1 VQELSRSA
9 IVAEQMYDYIIVGGG
24 LAGAS
29 AVEGIRERDAQ
40 GIILL
45 IGAESQRPYNR
56 PPLSK
61 QLWTGKETLDTIFV
75 HDLEFY
81 ERQRAALALN
91 TEVVTLDPGSKVIV
105 ARNGQRYQYR
115 KLLLATGGQPRRFS
129 IPGGDLEGIFYFRTY
144 QDYVRLRAQA
154 ETARSAVVLGGGFI
168 GSEIAAA
175 LNMVGREVSVIF
187 PEPYLV
193 SRVFPEP
200 LGRAIQKNYVD
211 RGVRILDGDRPV
223 SIARSS
229 ERFTV
234 RTERGV
240 VLETDIV
247 VVGIGIVPELKLA
260 AQAHLKT
267 GNGIVVTEHLQSS
280 DPNIYAAGD
289 NAFFP
294 YRALGKSMRVEHWDN
309 AINQGKWAGR
319 NMAGADEPY
328 DYMPFFFSDLFEFG
342 YEAVGEV
349 DASLET
355 YADWQEKYRTG
366 VIYFRADDVARG
378 VMLCNVWEK
387 VNAAR
392 ELIRKREKRTRE
404 SLRGAIG

>member
-40 GIILL
+40 GTILL

-91 TEVVTLDPGSKVIV
+91 TEVVTLDSGSKVIV
-105 ARNGQRYQYR
+105 GRNGQRYQYR
-115 KLLLATGGQPRRFS
+115 KLLLATGGRPRRLS

-260 AQAHLKT
+260 TQAHLKT

-319 NMAGADEPY
+319 NMAGANEPY

-366 VIYFRADDVARG
+366 VIYFRADDVVRG

-387 VNAAR
+387 VDAAR

>member
-1 VQELSRSA
+1 M
-9 IVAEQMYDYIIVGGG
+9 AEQMYDYIIVGGG

-91 TEVVTLDPGSKVIV
+91 TEVVTLDSGSKVIV

>member
-1 VQELSRSA
+1 MT
-9 IVAEQMYDYIIVGGG
+9 EQLYDYLIVGAG

-29 AVEGIRERDAQ
+29 AVEAIRERDAR
-40 GIILL
+40 GTILL
-45 IGAESQRPYNR
+45 VGAEPQRPYNR

-75 HDLEFY
+75 HNLEFY
-81 ERQRAALALN
+81 ERQRVVLELN
-91 TEVVTLDPGSKVIV
+91 NEIATLDAGAKAVV
-105 ARNGQRYQYR
+105 DRNGQRYRYG
-115 KLLLATGGQPRRFS
+115 KLLLATGGQPRALS
-129 IPGGDLEGIFYFRTY
+129 IPGGDLDGIFYFRTCE
-144 QDYVRLRAQA
+144 DYVRLRDAA
-154 ETARSAVVLGGGFI
+154 DKTKSAVVIGGGFI

-175 LNMVGREVSVIF
+175 LNMVGREVSMIF

-200 LGRAIQKNYVD
+200 LGRAIQKNYLG
-211 RGVRILDGDRPV
+211 RGVRVLDGDRPV
-223 SIARSS
+223 SIARSG

-234 RTERGV
+234 HTQNGIQID
-240 VLETDIV
+240 TDVV
-247 VVGIGIVPELKLA
+247 VVGIGIAPELKLA
-260 AQAHLKT
+260 AQAGLQT
-267 GNGIVVTEHLQSS
+267 GNGIVVNEHLQTS

-309 AINQGKWAGR
+309 ALNQGKWAGR
-319 NMAGADEPY
+319 NMAGAAEPY
-328 DYMPFFFSDLFEFG
+328 DYMPFFFSDLFDFG

-349 DASLET
+349 DASLEP
-355 YADWQEKYRTG
+355 YADWQEKFRTG
-366 VIYFRADDVARG
+366 VIYYRADNEVKG

-387 VNAAR
+387 VDAAR

-404 SLRGAIG
+404 SLRGAIR

>member
-1 VQELSRSA
+1 
-9 IVAEQMYDYIIVGGG
+9 VAQPMYDYVIVGAG
-24 LAGAS
+24 LAGGCA
-29 AVEGIRERDAQ
+29 AEGIRGRDPQ
-40 GIILL
+40 GTILL
-45 IGAESQRPYNR
+45 VGAEPQRPYNR

-61 QLWTGKETLDTIFV
+61 QLWTGKDTLDTIFA

-81 ERQRAALALN
+81 ERQHIALALN
-91 TEVVTLDPGSKVIV
+91 TEVVTLDPGSKTIV
-105 ARNGQRYQYR
+105 AGNGQRYQYG
-115 KLLLATGGQPRRFS
+115 KLLLATGGRPRTLS

-154 ETARSAVVLGGGFI
+154 QTAKSAVVLGGGFI

-175 LNMVGREVSVIF
+175 LNMVEREVSMVF

-211 RGVRILDGDRPV
+211 RGVRILDGDRPA
-223 SIARSS
+223 SIARSG

-240 VLETDIV
+240 ELETDIV
-247 VVGIGIVPELKLA
+247 VVGIGIAPELKLA
-260 AQAHLKT
+260 TQAHLKT
-267 GNGIVVTEHLQSS
+267 GNGIVVTETLQSS

-319 NMAGADEPY
+319 NMAGANEPY

-366 VIYFRADDVARG
+366 VIYFRAADVVRG
-378 VMLCNVWEK
+378 VMLCNVREK
-387 VNAAR
+387 VDAAR
-392 ELIRKREKRTRE
+392 VLIRKREKRTRE
-404 SLRGAIG
+404 SLRGAIH

>member
-1 VQELSRSA
+1 
-9 IVAEQMYDYIIVGGG
+9 VAQQMYDYVIVGAG
-24 LAGAS
+24 LAGAF
-29 AVEGIRERDAQ
+29 AVEGIRERDGQ
-40 GIILL
+40 GTILL
-45 IGAESQRPYNR
+45 IGAEAQRPYNR

-61 QLWTGKETLDTIFV
+61 QLWTGRETLDTIFA
-75 HDLEFY
+75 HDPGFY
-81 ERQRAALALN
+81 GQHHVELALS
-91 TEVVTLDPGSKVIV
+91 TEIVTLDAAAKTVV
-105 ARNGQRYQYR
+105 ARDGRRYQYG
-115 KLLLATGGQPRRFS
+115 KLLLATGGKPRTLP
-129 IPGGDLEGIFYFRTY
+129 IPGGDLDGIFYFRTY
-144 QDYVRLRAQA
+144 QDYVRLRGAA
-154 ETARSAVVLGGGFI
+154 DKAKSAVVIGGGFI

-175 LNMVGREVSVIF
+175 LKMIGREVSMIL

-200 LGRAIQKNYVD
+200 LGRAIQKNYLD

-223 SIARSS
+223 AIARSG

-234 RTERGV
+234 RSQNGV
-240 VLETDIV
+240 QIDADVV
-247 VVGIGIVPELKLA
+247 VVGIGIAPELKLA
-260 AQAHLKT
+260 AQAGLQT
-267 GNGIVVTEHLQSS
+267 GNGIVVNERLQTS

-319 NMAGADEPY
+319 NMAGAVVPY

-355 YADWQEKYRTG
+355 YADWPEKFRTG
-366 VIYFRADDVARG
+366 VIYYLADGLVKG

-387 VNAAR
+387 VDAAR
-392 ELIRKREKRTRE
+392 ELIQKREKRTRE
-404 SLRGAIG
+404 SLRGAIS

>member
-1 VQELSRSA
+1 
-9 IVAEQMYDYIIVGGG
+9 VAHQLYDYVIVGAG

-40 GIILL
+40 GTILL
-45 IGAESQRPYNR
+45 VGAEPQRPYNR

-75 HDLEFY
+75 HDIEFY
-81 ERQRAALALN
+81 ERQRVTLLVN
-91 TEVVTLDPGSKVIV
+91 TEITTVDASAKTVVG
-105 ARNGQRYQYR
+105 RNGQRYQYG
-115 KLLLATGGQPRRFS
+115 KLLLATGGQPRTLS
-129 IPGGDLEGIFYFRTY
+129 IPGGDLDGISYFRTY
-144 QDYVRLRAQA
+144 EGYVRLRSAA
-154 ETARSAVVLGGGFI
+154 DKAKAAVVIGGGFI
-168 GSEIAAA
+168 GSELAAA
-175 LNMVGREVSVIF
+175 LNMVGREVSMIF

-193 SRVFPEP
+193 NRVFPEP
-200 LGRAIQKNYVD
+200 LGRAIQKNYLD

-223 SIARSS
+223 SIERSG
-229 ERFTV
+229 ERFVV
-234 RTERGV
+234 RTQNGV
-240 VLETDIV
+240 QIDTDVV
-247 VVGIGIVPELKLA
+247 VVGIGIAPEMKVA
-260 AQAHLKT
+260 AQAGLQT
-267 GNGIVVTEHLQSS
+267 GNGIVVNEQLQTS

-309 AINQGKWAGR
+309 AINQGRCAGR
-319 NMAGADEPY
+319 DMAGAAEPY
-328 DYMPFFFSDLFEFG
+328 DYMPLFFSDLFDFG

-366 VIYFRADDVARG
+366 VIYYLADGLVKG

-387 VNAAR
+387 VDAAR

-404 SLRGAIG
+404 NLRGAIR